1 MGKRLHDWVVT
12 TWYGDTR
19 RGRWLLPLA
28 WLFAGVSRPAARAL
42 RSAASS
48 GATGHAASS

>member
-12 TWYGDTR
+12 TWYGGTR

-28 WLFAGVSRPAARAL
+28 WLFAGVSGLRRAL
-42 RSAASS
+42 YERGLLGATGQAASS
-48 GATGHAASS
+48 